1 MLVIFWLKNLQSKCH
16 TCRAYPSRSLEPHF
30 RVSLHEDNT
39 LFHEVNKT
47 LKNLGPSVWLLKL
60 IFQAKLDSAQKCR
73 PLGRSL
79 PSDSH
84 YTLWTHGLTNPLCPW
99 AQTSLMDLVIATF
112 LGLLIHPL
120 TILQHS
126 ITGKCKLIESPHYYS
141 VKSSDF
147 LQNFSPLLA
156 LSHPS

>member
-1 MLVIFWLKNLQSKCH
+1 MLVIFWLKNLRSKCH

-39 LFHEVNKT
+39 LLHEVNKT

-60 IFQAKLDSAQKCR
+60 IFQVKLSSARKCR

-84 YTLWTHGLTNPLCPW
+84 NTLWTHGLTNKGVGQSMGRPW

-126 ITGKCKLIESPHYYS
+126 ITGKCKLILSPRNS
-141 VKSSDF
+141 I
-147 LQNFSPLLA
+147 L
-156 LSHPS
+156 